1 MWLHSFWFRSY
12 LKGNRNRKMKTLTLS
27 IWNGVF
33 FFVLISALLICA
45 CYSFFNINLL
55 VVCKIYDLNGYKRQK
70 HVFSYGIFVV
80 NFSFNVTIPFLDA
93 GSTEYYRY
101 HCQNSRHLENII
113 SGSLDF
119 VHSPCASFFI
129 SIYFFRLFKRWFCLK
144 TKLLFVTCSQF
155 NRNQIPNRT

>member
-1 MWLHSFWFRSY
+1 MWLHII
-12 LKGNRNRKMKTLTLS
+12 LIS
-27 IWNGVF
+27 IIFEGKQKQKNENPNSLDMEWCF
-33 FFVLISALLICA
+33 FFVLISVLLICA

-55 VVCKIYDLNGYKRQK
+55 VVCKTYDLNGYKRQK
-70 HVFSYGIFVV
+70 HVFLYGIFVV

-129 SIYFFRLFKRWFCLK
+129 SIYFFRLFKRWFCVK